1 MSQQTKE
8 TRLLQID
15 LPVDLVREIDRLASE
30 ETLTRTAW
38 VRRLLHGVVK
48 NQSAGQDRLTRRP

>member
-48 NQSAGQDRLTRRP
+48 NQNAGRERLTRRP